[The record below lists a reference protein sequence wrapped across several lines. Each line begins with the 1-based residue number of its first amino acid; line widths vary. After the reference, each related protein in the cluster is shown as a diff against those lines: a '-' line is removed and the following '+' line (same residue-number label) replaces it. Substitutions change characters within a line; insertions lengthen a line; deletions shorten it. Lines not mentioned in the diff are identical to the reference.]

1 MRVTLLY
8 VWLFS
13 FATSF
18 GQNAWFKHLPGWR
31 AKSTIVI
38 NDTLLT
44 CGMNSWDD
52 KFGHKLG
59 TFLTWN
65 SIKGDSVDY
74 YKINLDSLEMDSSR
88 STTISY
94 KYASSVLIGVRPSF
108 FLGLSYG
115 DKKER
120 AFLFTLD
127 KFHTNNYKLKEHTVD
142 TFNTY
147 INNLVYNPS
156 CNILFLPYV
165 LYTKPL
171 ETEVNTVIYRE
182 RDGIRVKINEI
193 NNSSSYKYETNC
205 HIKNT
210 KSDKSFFFIKRQM
223 WDYAG
228 APRMWADYIIK
239 MDTNGNQ
246 LWQCY
251 PNNRDSINTEGMQ
264 IVQKPNGNLL
274 VSWCDFWYRPYKNMI
289 GSQQPQLNR
298 KCTIWFAE
306 IDSSGKVLWR
316 KNIRN
321 YLIGKIKDTTQS
333 LEHNRAIV
341 TKNSVIWTG
350 NYSYYYDHNY
360 LLKTDFD
367 GNPIWYRE
375 YELYPNNTA
384 WQEFKSYDVTA
395 TSDGGYVLTG
405 EYISDKGNIFKN
417 GCQLA
422 TIIKVDSFGCLE
434 PGCQKNDSLVGVKT
448 LPKPV
453 CKLYPN
459 PANETIHIEL
469 PKSKNGDYLLEVYD
483 MQGRMIEKMSINTSL
498 ELNTSKYANGFI
510 LLYIL
515 NSESGE
521 FETHRIQM
529 NHTK

>member
-1 MRVTLLY
+1 MRAILLW

-13 FATSF
+13 FATSY

-65 SIKGDSVDY
+65 SIKGDSIDY
-74 YKINLDSLEMDSSR
+74 YKISLDSLEKDSSR

-94 KYASSVLIGVRPSF
+94 KYASSVLIGERPSF
-108 FLGLSYG
+108 FLALSYG

-127 KFHTNNYKLKEHTVD
+127 KFHTNNYELKEYTID

-156 CNILFLPYV
+156 CNILFIPYV

-182 RDGIRVKINEI
+182 RNGIRVKINEI
-193 NNSSSYKYETNC
+193 NNSSSYKYETTC

-246 LWQCY
+246 LWQGY

-264 IVQKPNGNLL
+264 MVQKPNGNLL
-274 VSWCDFWYRPYKNMI
+274 VSWCDYWYRPYKNMI

-298 KCTIWFAE
+298 RNTVWFAE

-316 KNIRN
+316 KNIKN
-321 YLIGKIKDTTQS
+321 YLSGRIKDTTQS
-333 LEHNRAIV
+333 LEHNKAII
-341 TKNSVIWTG
+341 TRNGVIWTG
-350 NYSYYYDHNY
+350 NYSYYYNHSY

-384 WQEFKSYDVTA
+384 RQEFKPYDVSA

-434 PGCQKNDSLVGVKT
+434 PGCQKADSATTKISLLQKSGFKI
-448 LPKPV
+448 
-453 CKLYPN
+453 YPN
-459 PANETIHIEL
+459 PNSGNFTIEIENPANDVSIEVL
-469 PKSKNGDYLLEVYD
+469 DMMGKHVANVERVEKVNNLDLDIADGMYWVRVKNGGAFYNQKV
-483 MQGRMIEKMSINTSL
+483 SIV
-498 ELNTSKYANGFI
+498 K
-510 LLYIL
+510 
-515 NSESGE
+515 
-521 FETHRIQM
+521 
-529 NHTK
+529 